1 MSTFYQNNTN
11 NAFAAHKHASR
22 FGFKWN
28 VNECLCLQREFEL
41 LRLSVPEI
49 AELHSRTV
57 KAIMYKIDAEGF
69 ASFNDLYV
77 QTYGQQ
83 GGQQGQQQEELEL
96 NANLETDSEPD
107 SDSESPDSEYEY
119 EQEQEQESCDSES
132 ESEDDGSNIHFL
144 YGRVKSMQKQ
154 INAILGYFTAK
165 HETIN
170 GSTYV

>member
-1 MSTFYQNNTN
+1 M
-11 NAFAAHKHASR
+11 
-22 FGFKWN
+22 
-28 VNECLCLQREFEL
+28 
-41 LRLSVPEI
+41 
-49 AELHSRTV
+49 
-57 KAIMYKIDAEGF
+57 
-69 ASFNDLYV
+69 

-83 GGQQGQQQEELEL
+83 GGQQGQQQQELEL
-96 NANLETDSEPD
+96 NANLET
-107 SDSESPDSEYEY
+107 DSESPDSEYEY
-119 EQEQEQESCDSES
+119 EQEQEQESCDSESES